1 MARVT
6 SATVR
11 LVLKKLKVNK
21 NGESPV
27 YLSVCFHGRLEKS
40 TGISVLP
47 RYWDEKREVIKGSA
61 PNAPVLNK
69 MLQDMKNRVI
79 ERKNE
84 FEFQK
89 RVYTPTLLLQNVE
102 IDFNGSENTFKSLM
116 DNLIAERRLKYGTIR
131 SYDYTWKK
139 LKEYLG
145 RDNFIVDE
153 LVLGVVK
160 DFAAWLE
167 RNNIKINTIK
177 RVLSCVAAVWNYG
190 IQRKIVSSDGYPFG
204 EFKYTQKYKE
214 VPRDYFLEK
223 SHIVR
228 LRDYW
233 MDLVIERHSEKRW
246 TYKEGAFE
254 RLHNRNSKEFGILY
268 FLLCYKFGGSAPIDV
283 ALLRPENVKRVSI
296 KGEDYW
302 AIDTKRKKT
311 SRDVHIR
318 LKRDL
323 LTIIGLEHFLGFCG
337 HYIYPI
343 INWKEGMSD
352 RFMHEQVHKVSD
364 KAIKKVR
371 EAFMDINS
379 DIARDNASNGTTE
392 PTVDLTQ
399 LVMYSARHSRASN
412 YFNTEG
418 ATIAGLASMLARSS
432 NTIAT
437 YAHHLKKDEDLA
449 EIDDVCPI

>member
-1 MARVT
+1 MAKLS
-6 SATVR
+6 SASIR
-11 LVLKKLKVNK
+11 LVQKMNRQMKDGTYPIYIV
-21 NGESPV
+21 V
-27 YLSVCFHGRLEKS
+27 TFHGRMEKK
-40 TGISVLP
+40 TGVSCLP
-47 RYWDEKREVIKGSA
+47 RHWDAKRECIKSGCG
-61 PNAPVLNK
+61 NAPVLNK
-69 MLQDMKNRVI
+69 MLQDIKNRVV

-89 RVYTPTLLLQNVE
+89 KVYTPALLLQNVE
-102 IDFNGSENTFKSLM
+102 IDFNGASNEFKTLM
-116 DNLIAERRLKYGTIR
+116 DNLIAERRLKNGTIR

-167 RNNIKINTIK
+167 RNEIKTNTIK

-190 IQRKIVSSDGYPFG
+190 IQRKIVSGENYPFV

-214 VPRDYFLEK
+214 IARDYYLEK

-233 MDLVIERHSEKRW
+233 LDMVIDRHGNRW
-246 TYKEGAFE
+246 TYKDGAFE
-254 RLHNRNSKEFGILY
+254 KLRNRNTAEFGILF

-283 ALLRPENVKRVSI
+283 ALLRPQNCKVVSI
-296 KGEDYW
+296 NGEDFW

-311 SRDVHIR
+311 YRDVHIR
-318 LKRDL
+318 LKRDIL
-323 LTIIGLEHFLGFCG
+323 VIIGLEHFMGSCG
-337 HYIYPI
+337 HFIYPI
-343 INWKEGMSD
+343 INWSEGCTEK
-352 RFMHEQVHKVSD
+352 FIGEQCHKVSD
-364 KAIKKVR
+364 KAIKHVR
-371 EAFMDINS
+371 EAFLRINE
-379 DIARDNASNGTTE
+379 DIAKNNATNGYTE
-392 PTVDLTQ
+392 PTVDVGR

-418 ATIAGLASMLARSS
+418 ATIAGLASMLARSA

-449 EIDDVCPI
+449 EIDESSPI